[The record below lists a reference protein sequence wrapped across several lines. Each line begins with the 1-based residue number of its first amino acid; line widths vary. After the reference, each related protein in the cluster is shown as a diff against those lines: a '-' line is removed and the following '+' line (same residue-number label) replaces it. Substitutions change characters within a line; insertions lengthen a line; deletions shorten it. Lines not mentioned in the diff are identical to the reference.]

1 MPRTPASKPGEPAK
15 RAKSAAV
22 PAAAVPQDA
31 IADGVVED
39 ATFEDAAAENA
50 AAETAAVE
58 NAAPEPTIVYVPAPS
73 YLDRVRLNRMGPLAA
88 ALVIGGL
95 VGLVLSMLVPSP
107 ANVWALMLLGTL
119 VAAAVG
125 FGVRYLS
132 YSGSWRAQVPAFL
145 GTVLGAHLMA
155 VTGTINGF
163 GFDNLPKM
171 LNFSGPGFDDALLGA
186 LATPAVST
194 GTILAGLI
202 AAIIVGWG
210 PRDEV

>member
-1 MPRTPASKPGEPAK
+1 MPRTPASKPGEPVK
-15 RAKSAAV
+15 PAKSAAA

-31 IADGVVED
+31 VAEPVVED
-39 ATFEDAAAENA
+39 TVVDD
-50 AAETAAVE
+50 AAVE
-58 NAAPEPTIVYVPAPS
+58 NAGVDNPVTEPTIVYVPAPS

-95 VGLVLSMLVPSP
+95 VGLLLSMLVPNP

-132 YSGSWRAQVPAFL
+132 YSSSWRAQVPAFL
-145 GTVLGAHLMA
+145 GTVLGAHVMA
-155 VTGTINGF
+155 VAGTINGL

-171 LNFSGPGFDDALLGA
+171 LNFSGPGFDDAILFA

-210 PRDEV
+210 PRDSE